1 MSRNSIQQKVVPAWF
16 LPHDRGG
23 ESKTTPKRRFS
34 VAAPVINQF
43 DEDAA
48 LLELLTYIHHGTLWT
63 Q

>member
-23 ESKTTPKRRFS
+23 EKQDHTKAQFFCCCT
-34 VAAPVINQF
+34 VINQF

-48 LLELLTYIHHGTLWT
+48 LLELLTYIHHGTLWA